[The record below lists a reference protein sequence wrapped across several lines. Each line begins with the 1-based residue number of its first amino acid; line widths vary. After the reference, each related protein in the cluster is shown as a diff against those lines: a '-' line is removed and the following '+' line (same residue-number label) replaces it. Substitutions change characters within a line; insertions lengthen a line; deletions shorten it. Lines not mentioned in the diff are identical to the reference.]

1 VQNLG
6 VNILSECFFLGPD
19 FDGALKRNLYHKIII
34 LFYLK
39 ETYMFDEKEL
49 DTLDLSVKQD
59 SLYLEESFSDLDMG
73 SIRRLTPVKPN
84 GLKDKSRKQIFVG
97 HLNIM
102 TPQGPIPIQA
112 PIDARNL
119 KEAMEMYPGA
129 MKIALK
135 KMKEHVEKLKEEQ
148 ESRIIVPG
156 S

>member
-1 VQNLG
+1 
-6 VNILSECFFLGPD
+6 
-19 FDGALKRNLYHKIII
+19 
-34 LFYLK
+34 
-39 ETYMFDEKEL
+39 MFDKKEL
-49 DTLDLSVKQD
+49 DALDLSVNQET
-59 SLYLEESFSDLDMG
+59 LYLEESFSDLDMA

-97 HLNIM
+97 HLNLM

-119 KEAMEMYPGA
+119 KEALEIYPET

-135 KMKEHVEKLKEEQ
+135 KMKEEMEKMKEKQ

>member
-1 VQNLG
+1 
-6 VNILSECFFLGPD
+6 
-19 FDGALKRNLYHKIII
+19 
-34 LFYLK
+34 
-39 ETYMFDEKEL
+39 M
-49 DTLDLSVKQD
+49 
-59 SLYLEESFSDLDMG
+59 

-97 HLNIM
+97 HLNLM

-129 MKIALK
+129 IKIALN
-135 KMKEHVEKLKEEQ
+135 KMQEEVDKLKEKQ

-156 S
+156 SWYEFYIKSIIENNFKKHQASDAQPFDLLAENLYKKSNA

>member
-1 VQNLG
+1 
-6 VNILSECFFLGPD
+6 
-19 FDGALKRNLYHKIII
+19 
-34 LFYLK
+34 
-39 ETYMFDEKEL
+39 MFDEKEL
-49 DTLDLSVKQD
+49 NALDLSVKQD

-102 TPQGPIPIQA
+102 TPQGPIPIQS

-119 KEAMEMYPGA
+119 KEAMEVYPDA
-129 MKIALK
+129 MKTALK
-135 KMKEHVEKLKEEQ
+135 KMQKEVEKLKEKQ

-156 S
+156 N

>member
-1 VQNLG
+1 
-6 VNILSECFFLGPD
+6 
-19 FDGALKRNLYHKIII
+19 
-34 LFYLK
+34 
-39 ETYMFDEKEL
+39 MFDEKEL
-49 DTLDLSVKQD
+49 DTVDLSVKQD
-59 SLYLEESFSDLDMG
+59 NLYLEESFSDLDMA

-84 GLKDKSRKQIFVG
+84 GLKDKSRRQIFVG

-102 TPQGPIPIQA
+102 TPQGPIPIQS

-119 KEAMEMYPGA
+119 KEAMEMYPEA

-135 KMKEHVEKLKEEQ
+135 KMRAEVEKIKEKQ